1 LRALLPVEPNTVKS
15 FTPRPS
21 DIQRGWFVVDA
32 AGQTVGRL
40 ATRIA
45 TVLRGKH
52 KPTYTPHADMGDH
65 VIVINAGK
73 VRFTGNKTED
83 KVYYRHSGWFGGLK
97 ETTAKEVL
105 AKHPERIIE
114 SAVRGMLPHTSL
126 GRQMF
131 RKLKVYAAPDHPHAA
146 QQPKPLSL

>member
-1 LRALLPVEPNTVKS
+1 LRALLPVEPDTVKS

-65 VIVINAGK
+65 VIVINADK

>member
-1 LRALLPVEPNTVKS
+1 VKS

-65 VIVINAGK
+65 VIVINADK

>member
-1 LRALLPVEPNTVKS
+1 MRALLPVEPNTVKS

>member
-1 LRALLPVEPNTVKS
+1 VKS
-15 FTPRPS
+15 FTPRTA
-21 DIQRGWFVVDA
+21 DIQRAWFVVDA
-32 AGQTVGRL
+32 DGLTVGRL

-65 VIVINAGK
+65 VIVINASK
-73 VRFTGNKTED
+73 VRFTGNKTEQ
-83 KVYYRHSGWFGGLK
+83 KVYYRHTGWKGGLK
-97 ETTAKEVL
+97 ETTAKEVFE
-105 AKHPERIIE
+105 KHPERVIE

-131 RKLKVYAAPDHPHAA
+131 RKLKIYAAADHPHAA
-146 QQPKPLSL
+146 QQPQPLSL